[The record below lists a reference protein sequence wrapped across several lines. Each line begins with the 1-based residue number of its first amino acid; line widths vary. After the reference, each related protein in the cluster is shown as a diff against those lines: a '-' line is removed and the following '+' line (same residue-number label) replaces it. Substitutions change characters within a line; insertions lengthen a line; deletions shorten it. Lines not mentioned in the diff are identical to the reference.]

1 MFGLFKNKNK
11 NKNKNNLDNVI
22 VGFLRTRQSELL
34 ELLGIGIL
42 DKEYEDVMPSKDKI
56 INDLLPLLD
65 RQIIVDLR
73 DTLLSISSNRIEEI
87 VGEYASLLQLRI
99 SAAQILASQGTI
111 SSEEI
116 QSPNTLAR
124 TLHEEI
130 EALIARSK
138 ELDI

>member
-1 MFGLFKNKNK
+1 MFGLFKNK

-22 VGFLRTRQSELL
+22 VGFLRTTQSELL